1 MRKLVIAVEDDSDIL
16 RRPAREVLVFNENL
30 AKLAEDMMALTLE
43 HRGIAMAASQ
53 VGIDLAM
60 FVVPIKGLVMCN
72 PVIKMTGNKYDWAWE
87 ECLSLPGMEYQV
99 RRYTKVVMDGQNLK
113 GEPIRVRE
121 TGWMARV
128 LQHEYDHIQGKLLT
142 DVAKVIAEKTITLTP
157 D

>member
-1 MRKLVIAVEDDSDIL
+1 
-16 RRPAREVLVFNENL
+16 
-30 AKLAEDMMALTLE
+30 
-43 HRGIAMAASQ
+43 
-53 VGIDLAM
+53 
-60 FVVPIKGLVMCN
+60 
-72 PVIKMTGNKYDWAWE
+72 
-87 ECLSLPGMEYQV
+87 
-99 RRYTKVVMDGQNLK
+99 MDGQNLK